1 MGGKPKVVKQDPEG
15 DARRAAEK
23 ATAEANTKKAMRR
36 SGSSTGSA
44 SSVLAPTGDSGGSG
58 FLDKGLVGAH
68 INDLKNKMKSKTT
81 LGGG

>member
-1 MGGKPKVVKQDPEG
+1 MGSKPKVVQQDPEG

-36 SGSSTGSA
+36 SGGAGGMSVLGEQSDDKQRSNIGSA
-44 SSVLAPTGDSGGSG
+44 
-58 FLDKGLVGAH
+58 LVTSKYGARFG
-68 INDLKNKMKSKTT
+68 KKTT

>member
-1 MGGKPKVVKQDPEG
+1 MGSKPKPTVVHQDPEG

-36 SGSSTGSA
+36 SGAAGGT
-44 SSVLAPTGDSGGSG
+44 SVLGGKGGNQQRSNIWSAPSE
-58 FLDKGLVGAH
+58 K
-68 INDLKNKMKSKTT
+68 KSK

>member
-1 MGGKPKVVKQDPEG
+1 MGSKPKVVQQDPEG

-36 SGSSTGSA
+36 SGAAGGM
-44 SSVLAPTGDSGGSG
+44 SVLGRGEDGDRFRSAVNSMRGPLFG
-58 FLDKGLVGAH
+58 
-68 INDLKNKMKSKTT
+68 NKSK

>member
-1 MGGKPKVVKQDPEG
+1 MGSKPKVVQQDPEG

-36 SGSSTGSA
+36 TGSSTGSA
-44 SSVLAPTGDSGGSG
+44 MSVLGSQDSGKKLTGFSG
-58 FLDKGLVGAH
+58 AFSTFL
-68 INDLKNKMKSKTT
+68 NDQKSK

>member
-15 DARRAAEK
+15 DALRAANK

-36 SGSSTGSA
+36 SGGAGGMSVLGEQSDDKQRSNIGSA
-44 SSVLAPTGDSGGSG
+44 
-58 FLDKGLVGAH
+58 LVTSKYGARFG
-68 INDLKNKMKSKTT
+68 KKTT

>member
-1 MGGKPKVVKQDPEG
+1 MGSKPKVVKQDPEA

-36 SGSSTGSA
+36 TGSSTGS
-44 SSVLAPTGDSGGSG
+44 SMSVLGSQDSGKKQTGFSG
-58 FLDKGLVGAH
+58 QFSTFL
-68 INDLKNKMKSKTT
+68 NDQKSK